1 MRKLAIVLVPLLLLA
16 LVVGAVGCGE
26 EEEGIITP
34 KPIPESTIP
43 AHFSTYVTEGLF
55 SISYPSDWAPATS
68 IMGELWEE
76 TKEQMESE
84 IPDISMEDASM
95 LFFAGIPDYDGYY
108 PTVNILVTPRAP
120 GYWTLDEVAEA
131 EDLLER
137 MYPTPGYQLLSR
149 TKTTVGEIEALIDDS
164 VDNEPGY
171 GKWRYIQ
178 AYLVK
183 DKFVWFVTCAA
194 ESGDFEYYEDDFYE
208 IVKSLRI
215 LQ

>member
-1 MRKLAIVLVPLLLLA
+1 MKKPAVVLVPLLI
-16 LVVGAVGCGE
+16 LVLVMGAVGCGE

-34 KPIPESTIP
+34 KPIPESTTP
-43 AHFSTYVTEGLF
+43 AHFTTYTDEGLF

-68 IMGELWEE
+68 IMGELWQE

-95 LFFAGIPDYDGYY
+95 LFFAGIPTYDGYY
-108 PTVNILVTPRAP
+108 PTVNIIVTPGAP

-149 TKTTVGEIEALIDDS
+149 TKTTVGGIEALIDDS
-164 VDNEPGY
+164 VDNEPDY

-178 AYLVK
+178 ACLVK

-194 ESGDFEYYEDDFYE
+194 EFDDFNYYEDDFYE
-208 IVKSLRI
+208 IVESLRI

>member
-1 MRKLAIVLVPLLLLA
+1 MRKLAIVLVPLLVLA
-16 LVVGAVGCGE
+16 IVIGAVGCGE

-43 AHFSTYVTEGLF
+43 ANFTIYTDEGLF
-55 SISYPSDWAPATS
+55 SISYPPDWAPATS

-76 TKEQMESE
+76 TKDEMENT
-84 IPDISMEDASM
+84 IPDISLEDASM
-95 LFFAGIPDYDGYY
+95 LFFAGIPDYEGYY
-108 PTVNILVTPRAP
+108 PSVNILVASRSTD
-120 GYWTLDEVAEA
+120 YWTLDEVAEA
-131 EDLLER
+131 EDALER

-149 TKTTVGEIEALIDDS
+149 TKTTIGGIEALIDDS

-171 GKWRYIQ
+171 GKWRYMQ

-194 ESGDFEYYEDDFYE
+194 EFDDFNYYEDDFYE